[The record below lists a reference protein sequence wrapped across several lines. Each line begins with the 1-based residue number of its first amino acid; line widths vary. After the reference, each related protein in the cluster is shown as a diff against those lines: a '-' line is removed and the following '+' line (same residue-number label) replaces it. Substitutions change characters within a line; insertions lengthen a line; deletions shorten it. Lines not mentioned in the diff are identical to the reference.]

1 MEMVRQRQYM
11 KAENR
16 RFLQIL
22 GLPTNVNANR
32 PRKVGDATN
41 VYFVQNVKALQNW
54 PAISLLSLRQGS
66 FA

>member
-22 GLPTNVNANR
+22 GLPKMFTNECK
-32 PRKVGDATN
+32 RKSAT
-41 VYFVQNVKALQNW
+41 
-54 PAISLLSLRQGS
+54 
-66 FA
+66 